1 MFKMADSYFNVSWIW
16 KQKRLSIFALFYCY
30 FINGNVIYLVQHTAQ
45 HPMSSRVM
53 DFKKTPGVKK
63 TQIFKIIQTSNIKKN
78 ILVLPVTA
86 SPSAKASIS
95 NKLKSS
101 QISLSTHFFKINF
114 KLYVSTPN
122 PALICNFA

>member
-1 MFKMADSYFNVSWIW
+1 MADSYFNVPWIW

-53 DFKKTPGVKK
+53 DLKKTPGVKK